1 MVLLIMDPISPHRL
15 RLPRSATELAGQKK
29 SGPPRHRPGE
39 RFLLG
44 PVPWA
49 WVQRAAQLPGKPLH
63 VGIALYQRAGMEK
76 SDTVKLSN
84 GVLEDMGVDRYA
96 KRRALKDLE
105 KAGLVSVK
113 RRHGRSPV
121 VTILDVPADQ

>member
-1 MVLLIMDPISPHRL
+1 MGTISPDRVQP
-15 RLPRSATELAGQKK
+15 PRSATEMVGPKK
-29 SGPPRHRPGE
+29 SGPPRHGPGE
-39 RFLLG
+39 RFLKG
-44 PVPWA
+44 PVPCA
-49 WVQRAAQLPGKPLH
+49 WLQRAARLPGKPLH

-84 GVLEDMGVDRYA
+84 GVLEDWGIDRYA

-105 KAGLVSVK
+105 IAGLVSVK

-121 VTILDVPADQ
+121 VTILDVPADP